1 MPQIYERGLKRS
13 ETAALGIWNFV
24 VLCTIVD
31 GRKEPIRYID
41 KALAAMAG
49 FFRRLGKETRTQN
62 PRGFTL
68 LANLDLMT

>member
-49 FFRRLGKETRTQN
+49 FFRRLEKKNAYPESEGLR
-62 PRGFTL
+62 F
-68 LANLDLMT
+68 AC

>member
-49 FFRRLGKETRTQN
+49 FFR
-62 PRGFTL
+62 
-68 LANLDLMT
+68 